1 MFCKHLDVD
10 QDDRDV
16 VDATVGQCGRD
27 ERVGGFTDVALAE
40 QHRDTGIVNH
50 VGQTIG
56 AQQQPVS
63 RREIEAHDIGGD
75 RAVETERLGDVAAKT
90 VVAGQWTELGVGHQV
105 GAAVTNMDHGGFVVV
120 DGCDD
125 HGGGHASAF
134 SVIAGL
140 CEHGLMSHQQSR
152 RQPLA
157 GLLALGRTAGQCLTQ
172 ARDGSLTREV
182 PTRMTAEAV
191 GDGNDTNRLLD
202 EQGILVATSD
212 VADFGACC
220 NLHATTVAKPP
231 GWDPQRSTA
240 TIGTMPSST
249 ALPARTPATT
259 PVPARLF
266 LLAIVLVAVN
276 LRAVLASLPP
286 LVHTIQADLG
296 LSGAAAG
303 LLTTL
308 PVLCM
313 GVFAPVSQRLARVI
327 GREATVGVALVLLLV
342 GLAMRVAGS
351 VIPLLFLSTLLAGI
365 GIALCGTVLPGI
377 VKEFF
382 GHRPGI
388 VTGVYLL
395 SMMVGATAASA
406 LAVPLSH
413 ALGSWERSL
422 AAWSLLAVV
431 GLVAWLPIMRAV
443 NDHDEP
449 VEPAPATT
457 TALPWRSPTA
467 WLLAGYLAMQSFAFY
482 SQLAWISPSYED
494 RGWSARDAGL
504 LLALWS
510 IVQLVS
516 GLGAPVLADRF
527 TDRRPLVAAS
537 VLCGIVGLL
546 GCS

>member
-1 MFCKHLDVD
+1 M
-10 QDDRDV
+10 
-16 VDATVGQCGRD
+16 
-27 ERVGGFTDVALAE
+27 
-40 QHRDTGIVNH
+40 
-50 VGQTIG
+50 
-56 AQQQPVS
+56 
-63 RREIEAHDIGGD
+63 
-75 RAVETERLGDVAAKT
+75 
-90 VVAGQWTELGVGHQV
+90 GV
-105 GAAVTNMDHGGFVVV
+105 
-120 DGCDD
+120 
-125 HGGGHASAF
+125 
-134 SVIAGL
+134 
-140 CEHGLMSHQQSR
+140 
-152 RQPLA
+152 
-157 GLLALGRTAGQCLTQ
+157 
-172 ARDGSLTREV
+172 
-182 PTRMTAEAV
+182 
-191 GDGNDTNRLLD
+191 
-202 EQGILVATSD
+202 
-212 VADFGACC
+212 
-220 NLHATTVAKPP
+220 
-231 GWDPQRSTA
+231 
-240 TIGTMPSST
+240 MPSST
-249 ALPARTPATT
+249 ARPARTPATT
-259 PVPARLF
+259 PVPARLL

-342 GLAMRVAGS
+342 GLAMRLAGS
-351 VIPLLFLSTLLAGI
+351 ILPLLFLSTLLAGI

-431 GLVAWLPIMRAV
+431 GLVAWVPVMRAV

-449 VEPAPATT
+449 VDTSPAATT
-457 TALPWRSPTA
+457 SLPWRSPTA

-482 SQLAWISPSYED
+482 SELAWISPSYED

-527 TDRRPLVAAS
+527 SDRRPLVAAS
-537 VLCGIVGLL
+537 VLCGLVGLVGVLVAPDTGTVVWIGLMGL
-546 GCS
+546 GQGGGFALGLVKLVDYAPSPAASARLSALVFLISYSSASMGPLVFGAVHDATGGFTVPYALLVLVLLGQLSLVRRLRPGRLIEQTDETISTFRG